1 METQKR
7 IMEDFKIA
15 RALFKRSPQEN
26 VVVLLKKKGKLLDY
40 VFGRNIV
47 TSAGDIYYAQK
58 ACTETPTNNYTDMYL
73 CNAHVGNN
81 AMVKTDN
88 RANFTDIA
96 GTNKTKS
103 ANYPR
108 TSDPDTDN
116 TGNGANICSW
126 LFSYAAG
133 DGNWAGIAYAYVTK
147 NTPGASESLL
157 CGISFNGTWAKDANT
172 SAKVFVNHGENGV

>member
-1 METQKR
+1 MREIKLAQR
-7 IMEDFKIA
+7 
-15 RALFKRSPQEN
+15 LFDKMPEEN
-26 VVVLLKKKGKLLDY
+26 IVVLLQKKDKLVNF

-47 TSAGDIYYAQK
+47 TSTGDIYYAQK
-58 ACTETPTNNYTDMYL
+58 ACGETPTNNYTDMYL
-73 CNAHVGNN
+73 ASAGP
-81 AMVKTDN
+81 ATPAKTDN

-108 TSDPDTDN
+108 TADPDTDN
-116 TGNGANICSW
+116 TGNGANIASW

-133 DGNWAGIAYAYVTK
+133 DGNWSGISHAYLTK
-147 NTPGASESLL
+147 NGPAANESLL
-157 CGISFNGTWAKDANT
+157 CSIKFASNWAKDSNT